1 MFWTKGKK
9 YHFTT
14 EDEVLKMDKATYD
27 YIRKLNAEKKALEKE
42 LISIKPILE
51 DPRLQPA
58 VSKKC
63 AECHFA
69 VFGTAYYT
77 FDINRVGTRKELL
90 GCRRRGLC
98 NDFKP
103 AEVE

>member
-58 VSKKC
+58 VSKAC
-63 AECHFA
+63 RECEFA
-69 VFGTAYYT
+69 VFGSSYSTIASSKIGMYK
-77 FDINRVGTRKELL
+77 DLL

-98 NDFKP
+98 DDFKP
-103 AEVE
+103 VEVE